1 MWKFI
6 SWTLLSHIFLLYDTV
21 FKTECKEQHT
31 TITVAINQQSVW
43 LHICLHQL
51 MIWGATFSNLALSP
65 NHSNYV
71 PKGQKIVV
79 YQACMIHSVCQAMD
93 QACGLNTQWALPL
106 SFIRL
111 QSAELPS
118 VCLQNDAPL
127 QLLLII
133 YICSHYIWQQDNLR
147 GC

>member
-1 MWKFI
+1 MWTCENSSFEHY
-6 SWTLLSHIFLLYDTV
+6 WATYFYYMTLYTKLYVKSYT
-21 FKTECKEQHT
+21 T
-31 TITVAINQQSVW
+31 TISVAIVCIN
-43 LHICLHQL
+43 L
-51 MIWGATFSNLALSP
+51 IWGATFSNLALSS
-65 NHSNYV
+65 NHSSYV
-71 PKGQKIVV
+71 LKGQKTVV

-111 QSAELPS
+111 QSAEPPS

-133 YICSHYIWQQDNLR
+133 YSHYIWQQDNLR